1 MRGEISLLVRLV
13 AGEVKL
19 LQDRLGELTTAA
31 LPSLKEIHT
40 AHPPFTLVPN
50 TDTHP
55 T

>member
-1 MRGEISLLVRLV
+1 MRGEISLLVRQV
-13 AGEVKL
+13 AGEVEL
-19 LQDRLGELTTAA
+19 LRDRLGEITTAA

-40 AHPPFTLVPN
+40 AQPPFTLVPN